1 MGREG
6 GRKEGW
12 KGGREGEREEQGMGE
27 GRVLTQWERRLGNQ
41 AQAFRQEVVE
51 EEALV
56 KGREEGNAW
65 ARKREERRKKVMER
79 MQRK

>member
-1 MGREG
+1 MGREGRREGGREG
-6 GRKEGW
+6 GREE
-12 KGGREGEREEQGMGE
+12 KGTGE
-27 GRVLTQWERRLGNQ
+27 GRILTQWERRLGNQ